1 MNMMMRR
8 QVIIPAILFL
18 ITWITTLA
26 AGAMQQGVDP
36 IHSPSA
42 ILQGFPFAATLLSIL
57 LTHEMAHYLASVR
70 HGVQVTLPFFIPAP
84 SFIGTFG
91 AFIRTRSPILNKR
104 ALFDIGVSGPLAGFV
119 VAIGAVWVGLHL
131 SKVIETMPPEGISL
145 GSSLL
150 FSFLSWMV
158 VGTLPEHSDILLH
171 PVAFAGW
178 IGLFITAMNLLPIG
192 QLDGGHIAY
201 AVFGQKHRLISK
213 LAVVSLVGFGLLG
226 WPGWFVWAGLTFI
239 LGLGHPPMVD
249 EAVPLDPVRRKIGW
263 FALAVLLLTF
273 IPIPFSGL

>member
-1 MNMMMRR
+1 MMLQR
-8 QVIIPAILFL
+8 QVIIPVILFL

-36 IHSPSA
+36 IRSPSA

-119 VAIGAVWVGLHL
+119 VAIGAVGVGLHL

-150 FSFLSWMV
+150 FSFLSWIV
-158 VGTLPEHSDILLH
+158 VGTLPEHADILLH

-213 LAVVSLVGFGLLG
+213 LAVASLVGFGLLG

-263 FALAVLLLTF
+263 LALAVLLLTF